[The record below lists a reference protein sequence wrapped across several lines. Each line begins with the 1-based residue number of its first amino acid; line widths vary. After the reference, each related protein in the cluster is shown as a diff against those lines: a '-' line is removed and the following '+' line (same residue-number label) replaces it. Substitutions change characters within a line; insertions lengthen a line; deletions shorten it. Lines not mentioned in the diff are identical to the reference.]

1 MNNNDLMNALS
12 GLDPKYIDEAAY
24 ELHESVAPGAQGT
37 PGATITPG
45 EQAAPGAQGAQTASG
60 AQTGQVT
67 PFAPVKK
74 NSNYRIMKY
83 ILVALPAAAVIL
95 LVVGVT
101 LPMVIRMNKS
111 ASSTAPD
118 SAAYE
123 SDAAAEYYEESPAAA
138 GSAAE
143 APAYDSEAAD
153 HAAEYEAAADNS
165 AESAGE
171 YESMAESAEG
181 YAEDEAAVADSAEE
195 NAAATYD
202 ASDSAAAE
210 GSEERDKSAVKA
222 AVVPN
227 PSWKSFSNGA
237 YKDVDREYI
246 SLKKTSE
253 EKTDWLDTEK
263 WAARNGFELRLMPY
277 SDGEYYYEPYAPVDF
292 GYMYNSLRIYDA
304 DKDEL
309 LYDLDLHTLINGP
322 DEERGK
328 EAAVTEYIR
337 WARMYEGLLYIA
349 AGHNT
354 YASSES
360 ESSYMIAIDPEKHE
374 AVWRS
379 DPLVSN
385 ALNFE
390 IVDDTI
396 ICGYGFTAEDDYIYL
411 LDRYDGKTVD
421 RIRVNSGPDQFEVAG
436 GTLYVATYNTAYTF
450 RIDKSAGTVLSDF
463 P

>member
-1 MNNNDLMNALS
+1 MNALS

-24 ELHESVAPGAQGT
+24 ELHESGAPGAQAA

-45 EQAAPGAQGAQTASG
+45 AQAATGAQGAPVTPFAPG

-74 NSNYRIMKY
+74 TSNYRIMKY

-101 LPMVIRMNKS
+101 LPMVMRMNKS

-138 GSAAE
+138 ESAAE
-143 APAYDSEAAD
+143 APAYDSEAAES
-153 HAAEYEAAADNS
+153 AAEYEAV

-171 YESMAESAEG
+171 YESMEESAEG
-181 YAEDEAAVADSAEE
+181 YVEDEAAVAESEGE

-202 ASDSAAAE
+202 ASDSAASE

-263 WAARNGFELRLMPY
+263 WAAKNGFELRLMPY

-396 ICGYGFTAEDDYIYL
+396 ICGYGFTAEDDFIYL
-411 LDRYDGKTVD
+411 LDRYDGRTVD
-421 RIRVNSGPDQFEVAG
+421 RIKVNSGPDQFEVVG

-450 RIDKSAGTVLSDF
+450 RIER
-463 P
+463 

>member
-24 ELHESVAPGAQGT
+24 ELHESN
-37 PGATITPG
+37 
-45 EQAAPGAQGAQTASG
+45 
-60 AQTGQVT
+60 
-67 PFAPVKK
+67 APVKK
-74 NSNYRIMKY
+74 NSNYRVMKY

-101 LPMVIRMNKS
+101 LPMVMRMNKS

-138 GSAAE
+138 ESAAE
-143 APAYDSEAAD
+143 APAYDSEAAES
-153 HAAEYEAAADNS
+153 AAEYEAA

-171 YESMAESAEG
+171 YESMEESAEG
-181 YAEDEAAVADSAEE
+181 YVEDEAAVAESEGE

-202 ASDSAAAE
+202 ASDSAASE

-292 GYMYNSLRIYDA
+292 GYMYNSLRIFDV
-304 DKDEL
+304 DNGDL
-309 LYDLDLHTLINGP
+309 LYDLDLVTLINGP
-322 DEERGK
+322 DEKTGK
-328 EAAVTEYIR
+328 TAAVTEYIR

-396 ICGYGFTAEDDYIYL
+396 ICGYGFTAEDDFIYL
-411 LDRYDGKTVD
+411 LDRYDGRTVD
-421 RIRVNSGPDQFEVAG
+421 RIKVNSGPDQFEVAG
-436 GTLYVATYNTAYTF
+436 DTLYVATYNTAYTF
-450 RIDKSAGTVLSDF
+450 RIER
-463 P
+463 